1 MITKKESYFLAQLWT
16 YDNMTLAL
24 SCKEGEW
31 EYQNLTWELPEI
43 DTVGY
48 IMESLNGT
56 VLSLENDSNEPGT
69 RVVLKQVDPNSNETQ
84 NWIIIPTRNREGFF
98 TIEHPSFE
106 IPFETLLLTMSNST
120 TTTIEGKI
128 INH

>member
-1 MITKKESYFLAQLWT
+1 
-16 YDNMTLAL
+16 MTLAL